1 MQSMNQRYILLF
13 AVLSIPSWNSWYKT
27 QPKVTQPEPVKK
39 PVQKS
44 YETLRAYLE
53 SQLNEEVIEVEKP
66 FYYRCIKDLV
76 NIFGK
81 KEKPKPKQS
90 LLTLVFKVFVLKL
103 SQFIKSFDSNGNL
116 DSELIEIAVKL
127 FILQIAALV

>member
-1 MQSMNQRYILLF
+1 MQGMNQRYILLI

-44 YETLRAYLE
+44 YESFRVYLE
-53 SQLNEEVIEVEKP
+53 SQLNEEVVEEEIP
-66 FYYRCIKDLV
+66 FYGRSIKDLV

-81 KEKPKPKQS
+81 KEQPKPKQS

-103 SQFIKSFDSNGNL
+103 SQFIKSFDTNGDL

>member
-1 MQSMNQRYILLF
+1 MQSINQRYILLF

-27 QPKVTQPEPVKK
+27 QPKVTQPEPVKR
-39 PVQKS
+39 PVQKG

-53 SQLNEEVIEVEKP
+53 SQLNEEVIEVKKP
-66 FYYRCIKDLV
+66 FYYRSVKDLV

-90 LLTLVFKVFVLKL
+90 LLTLVFKVVVLKL
-103 SQFIKSFDSNGNL
+103 SQFIKSFDTNGDL
-116 DSELIEIAVKL
+116 DSELIEMAVKL
-127 FILQIAALV
+127 FILQVAAIV

>member
-1 MQSMNQRYILLF
+1 MNRRYILLI

-44 YETLRAYLE
+44 HETLRAYLE
-53 SQLNEEVIEVEKP
+53 SQLNEEVIELEKP
-66 FYYRCIKDLV
+66 FYDRLIKDLE
-76 NIFGK
+76 NMFGK
-81 KEKPKPKQS
+81 KEQPKPKKS
-90 LLTLVFKVFVLKL
+90 LPNLVFKVLVLKL
-103 SQFIKSFDSNGNL
+103 SQFIKSFDSSGEL

>member
-1 MQSMNQRYILLF
+1 MHNMKQRYILLI

-27 QPKVTQPEPVKK
+27 QPKVTKPEPVKK

-44 YETLRAYLE
+44 YENLRTYLE
-53 SQLNEEVIEVEKP
+53 SQLNEEVVEEEIP
-66 FYYRCIKDLV
+66 FYGRSIKDLV

-81 KEKPKPKQS
+81 KEQPKPKQS

-103 SQFIKSFDSNGNL
+103 SQFIKGFDTNGDL